1 MPVTGRTPSRSDQ
14 LAKIVGAGSLS
25 AIAVWMTIQHPPDGA
40 LFFLMPVVAYW
51 RELRAIIRRARH

>member
-1 MPVTGRTPSRSDQ
+1 MKDFAARGAV
-14 LAKIVGAGSLS
+14 VGATAFIEAGCLFTV
-25 AIAVWMTIQHPPDGA
+25 AAGMTVQHPPDGA